1 MDSDDTS
8 GGRVRAK
15 ATLTRDQFDAAI
27 GRSKSLKARTIAI
40 ARGVLVDG
48 RPLSDFVAAYGL
60 SKSAVSQAVSR
71 IAAYCDVPAGHVQ
84 ITAVL
89 PRHQADIVSRMG
101 VRCFARSCPG
111 VSIPRGSAPA
121 RARGPGIAR
130 SHQHRSMKGHCQ

>member
-1 MDSDDTS
+1 MGSDESS
-8 GGRVRAK
+8 GSRVRAK

-48 RPLSDFVAAYGL
+48 RPQSDFVAAYGL

-89 PRHQADIVSRMG
+89 PLHQADIVRGWASDASRAHAQA
-101 VRCFARSCPG
+101 FQS
-111 VSIPRGSAPA
+111 
-121 RARGPGIAR
+121 RAAVPQPSTGRQVPPEATSTGP
-130 SHQHRSMKGHCQ
+130 